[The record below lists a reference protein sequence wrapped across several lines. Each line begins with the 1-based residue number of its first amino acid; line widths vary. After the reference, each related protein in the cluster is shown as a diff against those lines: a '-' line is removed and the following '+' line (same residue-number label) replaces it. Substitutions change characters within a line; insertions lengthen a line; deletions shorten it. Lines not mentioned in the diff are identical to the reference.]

1 MLFVSGVT
9 TMSSIMMRKEKYRVG
24 KIFMSNT
31 TPKDTINKL
40 SQYALS
46 GKGGY
51 ICVSN
56 VRMVRYA
63 GKNPEY
69 AQLMRDSL
77 MCLPDGTPLMWCGK
91 LWGLNVA
98 CTNGPATFKAMLSLG
113 DNGLKHYL
121 LGDTQDVLDQI
132 RAQNDKE
139 YHAQIVGAE
148 ALPFTTI
155 ENFDYEHISA
165 RIRESGA
172 NIIWTAM
179 RAPKQDEFDRIL
191 STYLP
196 EVPSVGVGRAFRLL
210 IGEVQQAPVWA
221 QKMGIAGIF
230 TRKTSLWKAI
240 SWYFESFF
248 FLAGY
253 CSQIMWWKL
262 TGRACDE

>member
-1 MLFVSGVT
+1 MEKT
-9 TMSSIMMRKEKYRVG
+9 KYRVG
-24 KIFMSNT
+24 KIFISNT
-31 TPKDTINKL
+31 TPKDTIEKL
-40 SQYALS
+40 THCAKS
-46 GKGGY
+46 GQGGY

-56 VRMVRYA
+56 VRMVRHA

-69 AQLMRDSL
+69 AHLMREAL

-98 CTNGPATFKAMLSLG
+98 CTNGPATFKAMLNQG
-113 DNGLKHYL
+113 DNGLKHYF

-132 RAQNDKE
+132 QTLNAKI
-139 YHAQIVGAE
+139 YHANIVGAE
-148 ALPFTTI
+148 ALPFTI
-155 ENFDYEHISA
+155 VEKFDYEHISERVKA
-165 RIRESGA
+165 SGA

-179 RAPKQDEFDRIL
+179 RAPKQDQFDRIL
-191 STYLP
+191 SGYLP
-196 EVPSVGVGRAFRLL
+196 NVPCVGVGRAFRML
-210 IGEVQQAPVWA
+210 IGEVRQAPKWA

-230 TRKTSLWKAI
+230 TRKTSLLKAI

-253 CSQIMWWKL
+253 CTQILWWKM